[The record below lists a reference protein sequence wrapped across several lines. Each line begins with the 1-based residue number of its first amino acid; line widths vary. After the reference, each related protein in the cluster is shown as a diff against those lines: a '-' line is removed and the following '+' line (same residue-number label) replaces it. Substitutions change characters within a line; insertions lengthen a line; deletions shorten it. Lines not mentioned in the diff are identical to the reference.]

1 MDLKSLNKLV
11 LLLSSFLYS
20 INIIFSVSLF
30 TLLTFNPLPI
40 SNIDLRAILTSVPLI
55 SAVFNMLILGM
66 ISMSLKYAEYYGIS
80 KSLIAIVI
88 YLSYWLYFRPPI
100 DILILMFTII
110 GLCIIQIVDLSLF
123 AKIQK
128 EMFG

>member
-1 MDLKSLNKLV
+1 
-11 LLLSSFLYS
+11 
-20 INIIFSVSLF
+20 
-30 TLLTFNPLPI
+30 
-40 SNIDLRAILTSVPLI
+40 
-55 SAVFNMLILGM
+55 M